1 MHFITYCN
9 FHVSL
14 DLLPRPSVF
23 FLRYSRFQGVA
34 NLTLHFSDNFGG
46 DTTKIYYIGLRGE
59 ATQVLRSCFPT
70 YLVKNEILEVTLMLD
85 CSVLS
90 IAEQKG
96 CCGNNCV

>member
-1 MHFITYCN
+1 MHLSTHCN
-9 FHVSL
+9 YHISL
-14 DLLPRPSVF
+14 DSF
-23 FLRYSRFQGVA
+23 ALRYSRFQGVA

-59 ATQVLRSCFPT
+59 ATQVLRSGFPT
-70 YLVKNEILEVTLMLD
+70 YLVKNEILEITLMLD

-96 CCGNNCV
+96 RCGNNCV